1 MRPLWLLRYGPQSV
15 AECFVDHAPKRRAT
29 LLSEP
34 IEKQCDVF
42 INGEGCPHTSD
53 LMFIDVLMSRSCA
66 FFPGDDGLLPDYI
79 VSMESILPILF
90 GAAMLATV
98 GVLFAGVISF
108 AFNTKVNA
116 KYSNKLM
123 TARVICQA
131 VAVALFGA
139 MVLLHVI

>member
-1 MRPLWLLRYGPQSV
+1 
-15 AECFVDHAPKRRAT
+15 
-29 LLSEP
+29 
-34 IEKQCDVF
+34 
-42 INGEGCPHTSD
+42 
-53 LMFIDVLMSRSCA
+53 MSRSCA